1 MIFKNRLYNVSHH
14 FPDAGGRAYCVLG
27 GPLPGR
33 LARARP
39 ASRRLA
45 GVCGCE
51 APETSGPRGSSRE
64 GQLTMPGS
72 EHKSTTLPLFLGSRL
87 ESIRTV
93 QILGMF
99 LFISDKIL
107 DVSVRRFMHCLRQL
121 EQ

>member
-1 MIFKNRLYNVSHH
+1 
-14 FPDAGGRAYCVLG
+14 
-27 GPLPGR
+27 
-33 LARARP
+33 
-39 ASRRLA
+39 
-45 GVCGCE
+45 
-51 APETSGPRGSSRE
+51 
-64 GQLTMPGS
+64 MPGS
-72 EHKSTTLPLFLGSRL
+72 EHKSTTLPLFLGSGL